1 MEKVLTDKQELFCL
15 EYIKDLN
22 ATQAAIRSGYS
33 EDSASS
39 IGFENLR
46 KPEIQKRLSGLIQ
59 ARNERLE
66 VDADYVLNRLVEID
80 QMDIADILNDDG
92 TVKSIQLWP
101 KAWRT
106 TLSAIDITELSNDGD
121 QEAILKKIK
130 WPDKVRNL
138 ELLGK
143 HVDVSA
149 FSDKVDHISSDGS
162 MSPTRS
168 AKEMTDD
175 ELAVIA
181 SGEK

>member
-1 MEKVLTDKQELFCL
+1 MEIILTDKQELFCL

-46 KPEIQKRLSGLIQ
+46 KPEIQNKLSGLIQ

-66 VDADYVLNRLVEID
+66 IDADYVLNRLVEID
-80 QMDIADILNDDG
+80 QMDIIDILHADG
-92 TVKSIQLWP
+92 SVKPINEWP
-101 KAWRT
+101 QVWRT
-106 TLSAIDITELSNDGD
+106 TLSGMDIAEMVNGD
-121 QEAILKKIK
+121 QETILKKIK
-130 WPDKVRNL
+130 WPDKIRNL

-149 FSDKVDHISSDGS
+149 FVDRKAI
-162 MSPTRS
+162 
-168 AKEMTDD
+168 EMTVNPLDSILD
-175 ELAVIA
+175 EIEEEARKGSVH
-181 SGEK
+181 